1 MDGFR
6 SNLNTLHR
14 YMDYTCAIMK
24 FGRHLS
30 EFTKWPYFSTG
41 INLYWPWNRGQFG
54 NNSRYNQRGA
64 LRVNISR
71 ICAILPLIEKPCN
84 TQMRLSDFSVT
95 N

>member
-14 YMDYTCAIMK
+14 YMDYTCAIMN

-41 INLYWPWNRGQFG
+41 INLYIGPGEEDEMR
-54 NNSRYNQRGA
+54 
-64 LRVNISR
+64 L
-71 ICAILPLIEKPCN
+71 ILPSL
-84 TQMRLSDFSVT
+84 V
-95 N
+95 